1 MLSIR
6 PCRDAVGAAYVGI
19 PECGAALTRAVQNAV
34 RIEIEHGVFRRV
46 NQTDDIKERAQTLY
60 IIGDRQLVP
69 LRFCPVQR
77 KGAQLYCT
85 FCVSVRQPITPT

>member
-6 PCRDAVGAAYVGI
+6 PCRDAVGATHVGI

-34 RIEIEHGVFRRV
+34 RIEIEHGVFCRV
-46 NQTDDIKERAQTLY
+46 NQTETSKNA
-60 IIGDRQLVP
+60 
-69 LRFCPVQR
+69 LRRCISSVIDSSSVALLSVQR
-77 KGAQLYCT
+77 KGAQLSCT